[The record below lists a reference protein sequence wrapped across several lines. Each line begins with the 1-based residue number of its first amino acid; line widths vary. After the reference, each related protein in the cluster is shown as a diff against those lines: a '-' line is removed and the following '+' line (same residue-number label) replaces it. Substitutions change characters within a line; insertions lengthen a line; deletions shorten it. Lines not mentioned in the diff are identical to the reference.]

1 MGRYAVS
8 GNEAQILCKASPM
21 DRKRVRIVKRATFHN
36 DNISHSSAHPWSLF
50 SSTASSDPFPNR
62 HPVASPRIHYT

>member
-21 DRKRVRIVKRATFHN
+21 DRKRVGIVKESN
-36 DNISHSSAHPWSLF
+36 
-50 SSTASSDPFPNR
+50 FPR
-62 HPVASPRIHYT
+62 RQHQPQQRTPLVFILVDGIK